1 MLFFKVRFLAVV
13 VINIL
18 LKKGILFFFVSLFL
32 KYSKITSASIPSSQ
46 KSKEKRSS
54 VFDKEFFIQF
64 SECFNSLV
72 AF

>member
-1 MLFFKVRFLAVV
+1 VYYSFFDA
-13 VINIL
+13 
-18 LKKGILFFFVSLFL
+18 LFL

-46 KSKEKRSS
+46 KSKEKCSS
-54 VFDKEFFIQF
+54 AFDKEFFIQF